1 MGQLPHVFND
11 EIVTYPANGASEK
24 MWRPANS
31 LDFAPDILGDDAATS
46 RISNCIA
53 DMKG

>member
-11 EIVTYPANGASEK
+11 EIVTYPANGASDK
-24 MWRPANS
+24 MSQRYEFVG
-31 LDFAPDILGDDAATS
+31 LRPDILGDDAATS
-46 RISNCIA
+46 RNSNCIA